1 MSKLLTPTDLQ
12 QSPPFQPQALPPLG
26 GAAYV
31 IEGRPGWRYASIE
44 EACLVAA
51 DLMQRLRLQQS
62 VKVRE
67 AGSELVV
74 AMTAR
79 DQHGVVSVVRLT
91 GGAA

>member
-1 MSKLLTPTDLQ
+1 MASRLAVATER
-12 QSPPFQPQALPPLG
+12 PPAAERGAIPPAG
-26 GAAYV
+26 GAYYV
-31 IEGRPGWRYASIE
+31 IEGRPGWRYASLE

-51 DLMQRLRLQQS
+51 DLAERLRLSCS

-79 DQHGVVSVVRLT
+79 DQDGRVFVVRLT
-91 GGAA
+91 GGVA